1 MQPRKIHAT
10 KLKQLSKEPKSPSIN
25 MQMEIND
32 GNIIARNGVWKRSL
46 MAARYRGMCPSL
58 AAEQTTLP
66 LVKMEP
72 LAAP

>member
-1 MQPRKIHAT
+1 
-10 KLKQLSKEPKSPSIN
+10 

-32 GNIIARNGVWKRSL
+32 GNIIARNGVWKRL
-46 MAARYRGMCPSL
+46 LITAKYQGMCPCL